1 MGSRAARAR
10 RADAADRRPG
20 SVIKRAP
27 ARACHHRHCHRAGHA
42 RTGHA
47 GRAGQ
52 WLRTVRGD
60 AAKLRQQLCASRPQ
74 GHAPAHQRTRR
85 AIPAGQRRRGR
96 PDRESDGP
104 AMIRLLIVDDHEMVR
119 EGLKAILVSEPDF
132 SIVGEAAS
140 AEQALELT
148 ERLQPDIA
156 LVDIRLPGTNGI
168 ELCRI
173 INERYPQ
180 TAVIILTTFTDES
193 LVAQCIQAGA
203 RGFIVKDIE
212 RLDLKRSIRAVARGE
227 AAIDTKVAASVL
239 AQLRR
244 NPLSSEASPS
254 PDRLSSQQ
262 LVILRLIAQGLSS
275 REIATQLYLSE
286 NTVKGYV
293 QEILHRLG
301 VKNRTEAVMVA
312 VKQGWL

>member
-1 MGSRAARAR
+1 
-10 RADAADRRPG
+10 
-20 SVIKRAP
+20 
-27 ARACHHRHCHRAGHA
+27 
-42 RTGHA
+42 
-47 GRAGQ
+47 
-52 WLRTVRGD
+52 
-60 AAKLRQQLCASRPQ
+60 
-74 GHAPAHQRTRR
+74 
-85 AIPAGQRRRGR
+85 
-96 PDRESDGP
+96 
-104 AMIRLLIVDDHEMVR
+104 MIRLLIVDDHEMVR
-119 EGLKAILVSEPDF
+119 EGLKAILVAEPDF
-132 SIVGEAAS
+132 TIVGDAAN
-140 AEQALELT
+140 AEQALEMI
-148 ERLQPDIA
+148 ERLHPEIA

-168 ELCRI
+168 ELCRMVG
-173 INERYPQ
+173 ERYPE
-180 TAVIILTTFTDES
+180 TVVIILTTFTDEG

-212 RLDLKRSIRAVARGE
+212 RFDLKRSIRAVARGE

-244 NPLSSEASPS
+244 NAPQTEPVPS
-254 PDRLSSQQ
+254 PDLLSAQQ
-262 LVILRLIAQGLSS
+262 LVILRLVAQGLSS

>member
-1 MGSRAARAR
+1 
-10 RADAADRRPG
+10 
-20 SVIKRAP
+20 
-27 ARACHHRHCHRAGHA
+27 
-42 RTGHA
+42 
-47 GRAGQ
+47 
-52 WLRTVRGD
+52 
-60 AAKLRQQLCASRPQ
+60 
-74 GHAPAHQRTRR
+74 
-85 AIPAGQRRRGR
+85 
-96 PDRESDGP
+96 
-104 AMIRLLIVDDHEMVR
+104 MIRLLIVDDHEMVR
-119 EGLKAILVSEPDF
+119 EGLKAILVADPDF
-132 SIVGEAAS
+132 AIVGEAAN
-140 AEQALELT
+140 ADQALELI

-168 ELCRI
+168 ELCRMA
-173 INERYPQ
+173 NERYPG

-203 RGFIVKDIE
+203 RGFIIKDIE

-227 AAIDTKVAASVL
+227 AAIDTKVTAPVL

-244 NPLSSEASPS
+244 SPPAEPTSVPDQLSA
-254 PDRLSSQQ
+254 QQ
-262 LVILRLIAQGLSS
+262 LVILRLVAQGLPS